1 MKKIKP
7 YVILFFLTAPFV
19 ISGQNSAEGDGIVP
33 CGGKDNPCQLCHL
46 FELFANLVEFVLI
59 TVVPPLA
66 ALFFVYGGILF
77 YTAAGD
83 PNKITKARGV
93 LVSVVIGIAIVYGAH
108 FFISM
113 LLDALGVAD
122 VQWPN
127 ITICD

>member
-1 MKKIKP
+1 MKKIKA
-7 YVILFFLTAPFV
+7 YVILFFLVAPFFV
-19 ISGQNSAEGDGIVP
+19 SGQNGLVP
-33 CGGKDNPCQLCHL
+33 CGTEGNPCQLCHL
-46 FELFANLVEFVLI
+46 FELFANLVEFILI

-77 YTAAGD
+77 YTAMGD
-83 PNKITKARGV
+83 PTRIKKARSV
-93 LVSVVIGIAIVYGAH
+93 LVSVLIGIAIVYGAH